1 MLFRSRPW
9 LWGQAPSDWRQAVV
23 SEYDYSFQDA
33 RIELQTPP
41 RECWLRM
48 IFDGRWKYILAEGY
62 RPMLF
67 DLASDPQ
74 ELQDLGDSSQPEHVA
89 ARERMREMLFAWAR
103 QPRQRV
109 TVPDGLI
116 ATTEVQAR
124 ITESGVL
131 IGYIDEQDLIEQRK
145 TFKPRFASSNLL
157 VKRTLDRLTQPIEP
171 ERNEDPA

>member
-1 MLFRSRPW
+1 
-9 LWGQAPSDWRQAVV
+9 
-23 SEYDYSFQDA
+23 
-33 RIELQTPP
+33 
-41 RECWLRM
+41 M

-62 RPMLF
+62 RPTTI
-67 DLASDPQ
+67 DLEGDPH
-74 ELQDLGDSSQPEHVA
+74 EFNDCGDSTQPLHVQ

-145 TFKPRFASSNLL
+145 TFKPRFASTNPL
-157 VKRTLDRLTQPIEP
+157 VKRTLDRLTRPIETESP
-171 ERNEDPA
+171 KDPS